1 MRKGRTSKAPEPRPE
16 TDLDEVRRAGDLKL
30 KDARLAILKEAEIF
44 RTASRSA
51 VEADKAFCLAYNTRK
66 LALDSWV
73 CDTVRRISAPTLR
86 RWRTAVKD
94 GEPMRLTATSKRNRK
109 GTACLDVAEDGAVAA
124 FIKALIEHN
133 AYATAEHIRV
143 TVAREFGEVLS
154 ITRANGRI
162 DKIDLPSMRSFQVF
176 IKTCK
181 AENRQFFLAKT
192 DPDRFKST
200 MRIAGKSRDRVTR
213 LNELWE
219 IDASPSDVMTTDGR
233 YSLYAVI
240 DIYSRRMMVLIT
252 KTPRAEAMLLL
263 IRRAILA
270 WGVPERIRTDNGSD
284 FIAERSRRAFASL
297 GIEHDLCAP
306 FSPEQKGVVE
316 RAIGT
321 IQKSLMRVSPG
332 FIGHNVAQRK
342 QIEGRRAFAR
352 RLGEKVD
359 KLLCVQS
366 TAAQLQSDCDDWCKR
381 NYYHRKHSTLGVSPL
396 RAVAEYKGSIRQ
408 IEDERALDLLL
419 ADVADGGGLRVMGRQ
434 GVRVGGD
441 LYITSGLAVGERVL
455 VRHDPTDMGRIY
467 CFTPDGETF
476 LAEAICPETAGVD
489 RAAAVSEARRAQQ
502 RQIAEETAAIKSKA
516 RRIKPRDMIDALL
529 KAGEEQAAKLAE
541 FPKQKQAHVTPQ
553 IEAASQARRKAPPPS
568 APISEATRIRAEET
582 AAEWNAQRARQK
594 AAPQKPISAADLKEL
609 EKDERAVR
617 QFDVEG
623 RIVRGEPVTDWERKW
638 LEGYRNSSEYRSNKG
653 MYEMFAESWL
663 GPIRDGVKLWQEQKR
678 VSGVVT
684 DVVASERVAQ
694 AGAEGPR
701 HGGN

>member
-1 MRKGRTSKAPEPRPE
+1 M
-16 TDLDEVRRAGDLKL
+16 
-30 KDARLAILKEAEIF
+30 
-44 RTASRSA
+44 
-51 VEADKAFCLAYNTRK
+51 
-66 LALDSWV
+66 
-73 CDTVRRISAPTLR
+73 
-86 RWRTAVKD
+86 
-94 GEPMRLTATSKRNRK
+94 
-109 GTACLDVAEDGAVAA
+109 VAEDGRVAE
-124 FIKALIEHN
+124 FIKSLLVHN
-133 AYATAEHIRV
+133 PYATAEHIRV
-143 TVAREFGEVLS
+143 TVAAEFGEVLS
-154 ITRANGRI
+154 VSRAGGHIVRVP
-162 DKIDLPSMRSFQVF
+162 LPVVRSFQAF
-176 IKTCK
+176 IKAYK
-181 AENRQFFLAKT
+181 VENKQFLLAKT
-192 DPDRFKST
+192 DPDRFRST

-233 YSLYAVI
+233 YSLYVVI

-284 FIAERSRRAFASL
+284 FKAERSRRAFASL

-352 RLGEKVD
+352 RLGEKD
-359 KLLCVQS
+359 QKLLRVQS
-366 TAAQLQSDCDDWCKR
+366 TAAQLQIDCDDWCKKY
-381 NYYHRKHSTLGVSPL
+381 YYHRKHGTLGISPF
-396 RAVAEYKGSIRQ
+396 RAVAEYKGPIRQ

-419 ADVADGGGLRVMGRQ
+419 ADIADGGGLRVMGRQ

-441 LYITSGLAVGERVL
+441 LYISAYLVVGERVL

-489 RAAAVSEARRAQQ
+489 RAAAVAEARAAQK

-516 RRIKPRDMIDALL
+516 RRIKPRDVIDALL
-529 KAGEEQAAKLAE
+529 KSGEEKAAKLAE

-553 IEAASQARRKAPPPS
+553 IEAAAQARRKGPPPS
-568 APISEATRIRAEET
+568 APISEATRIRAEEL
-582 AAEWNAQRARQK
+582 AAEWNAKRAGQK
-594 AAPQKPISAADLKEL
+594 AAPQKNPVPRIIPQEI
-609 EKDERAVR
+609 EKDLRALR

-623 RIVRGEPVTDWERKW
+623 RMERGEPVTEEERKW
-638 LEGYRNSSEYRSNKG
+638 LERYRNEAEYRMHLW
-653 MYEMFAESWL
+653 MYEEFAEKWL
-663 GPIRDGVKLWQEQKR
+663 TRAVRDR
-678 VSGVVT
+678 VIVGEI
-684 DVVASERVAQ
+684 ALKELER
-694 AGAEGPR
+694 
-701 HGGN
+701 